1 MVFFRKRLILVGLMI
16 ALGMASL
23 PTPAFALTVDGVAP
37 GTITNDVTNT
47 ITVTG
52 TGFVDGAVVL
62 INSIALSTSFLNSG
76 TLTAQVPAGFTTGTY
91 NIEVR
96 NSDSDLNTC
105 ACSLTI
111 NAPVIP
117 TPTATSA
124 PFNRPQL
131 VVNSSGA
138 NVSSITSQKQFKFSV
153 TFQNV
158 GSVSALSAQVAFSSA
173 DLVPTKTGGVVAL
186 GALAAGGTATAEQT
200 FISADSL
207 YGKSIVII
215 DATVT
220 YYDVSGTSYTDKFTL
235 SVSVSGGG
243 SGSSV
248 SVTSTPTGVRNGQL
262 IIPSYGTPIDP
273 LQPGSQFTLTM
284 TVQNAGNDKAQRVTM
299 IVGGGSSGSNDGT
312 PQAGGVSGG
321 GGEFTNFAPVGTS
334 NIQSLGDL
342 AAGDMRQISQDLIVN
357 VSTNPGA
364 YPMKITFSY
373 INSRGEVVNDEQV
386 ITLLVYSLPNVE
398 VSFYRPPDLFFQGQ
412 PGALPIQVVN
422 LGRRT
427 AVLGNMKVTSK
438 DGTVDGGE
446 ILVGALDAGGYFTLD
461 ATFFP
466 DLAGETE
473 LDVVIDYT
481 DDFNQPR
488 TIEKTLKINV
498 EETFIEPTPDPS
510 IPVDEGYVEYQEESF
525 LQKTWRFILGL
536 FGLDS
541 APPPAEMPDPGMP
554 VEEFPIPAEPG
565 KGGGSG

>member
-1 MVFFRKRLILVGLMI
+1 MVFFRKRLILAGLMI
-16 ALGMASL
+16 ALGMASI
-23 PTPAFALTVDGVAP
+23 PAPVLALTVDGVAP
-37 GTITNDVTNT
+37 GTISNDVSNT

-62 INSIALSTSFLNSG
+62 IDSIALPTSFLNSG
-76 TLTAQVPAGFTTGTY
+76 TLTAQVPAGFAAGSY

-96 NSDSDLNTC
+96 NSDSDLDTC
-105 ACSLTI
+105 GCTLTI

-117 TPTATSA
+117 PATATSA

-138 NVSSITSQKQFKFSV
+138 NVSSITSLKQFKFSV
-153 TFQNV
+153 TFANA
-158 GSVSALSAQVAFSSA
+158 GSVSALSAQVTFSSA
-173 DLVPTKTGGVVAL
+173 DLVPTNTGGVVVL
-186 GALAAGGTATAEQT
+186 GALAPGATVTAEQT
-200 FISADSL
+200 FISSDYL
-207 YGKSIVII
+207 YGKSIVPI

-220 YYDVSGTSYTDKFTL
+220 YYDANGTSYTDKFTL
-235 SVSVSGGG
+235 SVSVAGAS

-262 IIPSYGTPIDP
+262 IIPSYGTTVDP

-299 IVGGGSSGSNDGT
+299 IVGGGSSGSSDGT

-321 GGEFTNFAPVGTS
+321 SGEFTNFAPVGTS

-342 AAGDMRQISQDLIVN
+342 PAGDMRQISQDLIVN
-357 VSTNPGA
+357 VSTEPGA

-373 INSRGEVVNDEQV
+373 INSKGEVVNDEQV
-386 ITLLVYSLPNVE
+386 ITLLVFSLPNVE

-427 AVLGNMKVTSK
+427 AVLGNMKVTSS
-438 DGTVDGGE
+438 DGSVDGGE
-446 ILVGALDAGGYFTLD
+446 TLVGALDAGGYFTLD
-461 ATFFP
+461 AMFFP
-466 DLAGETE
+466 DLVGETE
-473 LDVVIDYT
+473 LNVVIEYT

-488 TIEKTLKINV
+488 TIEKALKINV
-498 EETFIEPTPDPS
+498 EEAFIEPTPDPS
-510 IPVDEGYVEYQEESF
+510 MPVDEGFVEYQDENF

-541 APPPAEMPDPGMP
+541 APPSPEMQDPGMM
-554 VEEFPIPAEPG
+554 EEQFPIPAEPG
-565 KGGGSG
+565 KGGGGG